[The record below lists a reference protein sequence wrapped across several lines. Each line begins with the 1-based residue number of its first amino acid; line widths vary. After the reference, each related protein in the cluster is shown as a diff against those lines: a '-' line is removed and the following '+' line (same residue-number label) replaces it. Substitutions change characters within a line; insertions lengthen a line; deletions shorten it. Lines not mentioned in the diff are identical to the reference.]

1 MTAVATAMP
10 GLWRKISSLALVR
23 LVLMTLILLGADVVL
38 QIALWRITGHLP
50 VSQAAS
56 VGLVG
61 AIVSALALLLV
72 YAGLVRLF
80 EHRKASELALGPGL
94 AWVGLGVVIGFGLFC
109 ALYAIFFA
117 IGVAHWNG
125 LTGAP
130 GLGPA
135 VVAAIVAAIG
145 EEVIFRGVV
154 FRVIED
160 SLGTW
165 LAVAISAAIF
175 GLLHAGNPG
184 ATAVSTAA
192 IALEAGV
199 LLSMAYAFS
208 RNLWLPIGLHFGWNF
223 TEGGVFGAAVSGR
236 GYHGLVS
243 APLSAKA
250 PELITGGGF
259 GPEASV
265 FAVAV
270 CLGAALAL
278 GVAAARAGRWKPLS
292 FRMILA

>member
-1 MTAVATAMP
+1 
-10 GLWRKISSLALVR
+10 
-23 LVLMTLILLGADVVL
+23 LVLMTVILLAADVVL
-38 QIALWRITGHLP
+38 QVLLWRLTARLP
-50 VSQAAS
+50 ASQAGAA
-56 VGLVG
+56 GLAG
-61 AIVSALALLLV
+61 AVVSALALLVV

-80 EHRKASELALGPGL
+80 EQRKASELSLGR
-94 AWVGLGVVIGFGLFC
+94 GLGWAVLGVALGFGLFC

-135 VVAAIVAAIG
+135 VVTAIVAAIG

-165 LAVAISAAIF
+165 LAIAISAAIF

-199 LLSMAYAFS
+199 LLSAAYAFS

-250 PELITGGGF
+250 PELITGGAF
-259 GPEASV
+259 GPEASG

-270 CLGAALAL
+270 CLAAALAL

-292 FRMILA
+292 FRMTLA